1 LDSRLWSEPSEILG
15 RPRASVPLRPP
26 RTALGS
32 FEIVGGLQ
40 ERSVY
45 VYWQQIKKNEQF
57 GFDFNYKITEVLE
70 DGRAR

>member
-1 LDSRLWSEPSEILG
+1 
-15 RPRASVPLRPP
+15 
-26 RTALGS
+26 
-32 FEIVGGLQ
+32 VGGLQ